1 MPIRTTYI
9 AQAPLE
15 TVEKLVTH
23 VLADDGWQVR
33 AEPATTGTT
42 TGTVLV
48 AERGK
53 RLKTLLLAS
62 AAGDDFH
69 LCHRLTL
76 TPEQATASER
86 SLLPGPGPSPS
97 STLTAT
103 RIEYPTSGASAITR
117 GGVFGAD
124 LEMRTH
130 AEISAKIAQ
139 ALQDAGVTATRP

>member
-15 TVEKLVTH
+15 AVKELVTR
-23 VLADDGWQVR
+23 VLADAGWQVR
-33 AEPATTGTT
+33 TEPTPPGTT
-42 TGTVLV
+42 QGTVLV

-62 AAGDDFH
+62 AAADDFH

-76 TPEQATASER
+76 TSER
-86 SLLPGPGPSPS
+86 VSARAHSLLADQGADAPDP
-97 STLTAT
+97 LEAT
-103 RIEYPTSGASAITR
+103 RIDYPTNGASAITR

-130 AEISAKIAQ
+130 DELSTKIAQ
-139 ALQDAGVTATRP
+139 ALQEAGAVVSRP